1 MQKSIC
7 FQLHQEKS
15 FGDGRMRKLL
25 NTLYVT
31 SPNTYLSLDGENIVI
46 IKEKIEVSRIPL
58 HNLEGIIA
66 FGYTGASPALMGACA
81 KRNISLS
88 FMKQS
93 GKFLARVVGEVKG
106 NVTLRKTQY
115 RLSDNIVDS
124 NKIARNFIMGKI
136 FNARWVVERATRD
149 YAIRLDIEK
158 LKRVSKLLANS
169 LKLVEQC
176 EDLEQLRGFEGEA
189 AAQYFTIFDDLILQQ
204 KEFFFFNCRNKR
216 PPLDNVNAMLSFVY
230 TLLAHDVAA
239 ALETVGLDPYVGFLH
254 RDRPGR
260 VSLALD
266 MMEELRSVYAD
277 RFVISLINK
286 REVNSSGFTQKENG
300 AVIMDDDTRKTIL
313 QVWQSKKQEIIT
325 HPFLQEKLEWGL
337 VPYVQAMLL
346 ARYIRGDLDGYPPFM
361 WK

>member
-1 MQKSIC
+1 
-7 FQLHQEKS
+7 
-15 FGDGRMRKLL
+15 MRKLL

-46 IKEKIEVSRIPL
+46 LKDETELLRIPL
-58 HNLEGIIA
+58 HNLEGIVA

-81 KRNISLS
+81 KRNIALS
-88 FMKQS
+88 FVKQG
-93 GKFLARVVGEVKG
+93 GKFLARVVGEVRG

-115 RLSDNIVDS
+115 RLSDNIEES
-124 NKIARNFIMGKI
+124 NKIARNFIVGKI
-136 FNARWVVERATRD
+136 YNARWVVERATRD
-149 YAIRLDIEK
+149 YSVRLDVDK
-158 LKRVSKLLANS
+158 LKGVSKTLANS
-169 LKLVEQC
+169 LKLVEQS
-176 EDLEQLRGFEGEA
+176 EDLEQLRGYEGEA
-189 AAQYFTIFDDLILQQ
+189 ASQYFSVFGDLILQQ
-204 KEFFFFNCRNKR
+204 KEHFYFHSRNKR
-216 PPLDNVNAMLSFVY
+216 PPLDNINAMLSFVY

-260 VSLALD
+260 ISLALD
-266 MMEELRSVYAD
+266 MMEELRAVYAD

-286 REVNSSGFTQKENG
+286 REVNTNGFTQKENG

-313 QVWQSKKQEIIT
+313 KAWQSRKQEVIT

-337 VPYVQAMLL
+337 VPYAQAMLL
-346 ARYIRGDLDGYPPFM
+346 ARFIRGDLDGYPPFM

>member
-1 MQKSIC
+1 
-7 FQLHQEKS
+7 
-15 FGDGRMRKLL
+15 MRKLL

-46 IKEKIEVSRIPL
+46 LKENIELSRIPL
-58 HNLEGIIA
+58 HNLEGIVA

-81 KRNISLS
+81 KHNIALS

-93 GKFLARVVGEVKG
+93 GRFLARVVGEVRG
-106 NVTLRKTQY
+106 NVTLRKAQY
-115 RLSDNIVDS
+115 RLSDNVEES
-124 NKIARNFIMGKI
+124 NKIARNFILGKI
-136 FNARWVVERATRD
+136 YNARWVIERATRD
-149 YAIRLDIEK
+149 YAIRLDVDK
-158 LKRVSKLLANS
+158 LKGVSNILVNS
-169 LKLVEQC
+169 LKLIEQS
-176 EDLEQLRGFEGEA
+176 ENLDQLRGYEGEA
-189 AAQYFTIFDDLILQQ
+189 ASQYFSVFDDLILQQ
-204 KEFFFFNCRNKR
+204 KDSFYFHGRNKR

-286 REVNSSGFTQKENG
+286 REINANGFTQKENG
-300 AVIMDDDTRKTIL
+300 AVIMDDETRKDL
-313 QVWQSKKQEIIT
+313 LKAWQSKKQEIIT
-325 HPFLQEKLEWGL
+325 HPFLHEKIQWGL

-346 ARYIRGDLDGYPPFM
+346 ARFIRGDLDGYPTFM